1 MCKLK
6 IFDHENHWHLCC
18 KTILS
23 SSEKMKK
30 YCCALTGKQLVLL
43 NLSQQ
48 HFQCCHSNFGL
59 FILTGGG
66 KSQRCETTTDSTEIR
81 ASGQDR

>member
-1 MCKLK
+1 MK
-6 IFDHENHWHLCC
+6 ITDTCAVKPSFLPVRKW
-18 KTILS
+18 
-23 SSEKMKK
+23 KK